1 MSRLHFKD
9 YFYVGVQS
17 VLFIL
22 FIGLQVQPY
31 PLFPKVNI
39 PDPWPLAGWGLVAI
53 GALCILVALLQLSER
68 LSPFPTPKANARL
81 LQNGLFGLVRHP
93 IYSGLILAFGGWS
106 LRNESPEQMGVTFL
120 LWALFWFKSRY
131 EEERLLEHFPGYAEY
146 AKKTGR
152 FWPKWGK

>member
-17 VLFIL
+17 VLFAVFIALQLYPKKLLPAIALPEPLRTVGLGIVVLGSLVIL
-22 FIGLQVQPY
+22 I
-31 PLFPKVNI
+31 
-39 PDPWPLAGWGLVAI
+39 
-53 GALCILVALLQLSER
+53 ALLQLSER

-106 LRNESPEQMGVTFL
+106 LRNESPEQMLISLL
-120 LWALFWFKSRY
+120 LWALFWFKSKY
-131 EEERLLEHFPGYAEY
+131 EEERLLDHFPGYSDY
-146 AKKTGR
+146 RKKTGR
-152 FWPKWGK
+152 FWPKL